1 MEAISPTLP
10 NDDVR
15 QDMSPLK
22 STKDELLQNIN
33 KIDREILQ
41 TESQISKLRKKHV
54 RQISSVHILFDNKYV
69 LTARF
74 RTGHKQDYS

>member
-1 MEAISPTLP
+1 MNLNLICNSMQQEPAYTPQVEAISPTLP

-54 RQISSVHILFDNKYV
+54 S
-69 LTARF
+69 
-74 RTGHKQDYS
+74 